1 MDPLPRCMVNQQTE
15 STIIEA
21 YISLV
26 LSKLTVLVLSNFL
39 LCVSL
44 TCLILVLATSHN
56 SSCFGYLF
64 PNLRLKGRIT
74 IVRAA

>member
-1 MDPLPRCMVNQQTE
+1 MDPLPHCMVNQQTE

-26 LSKLTVLVLSNFL
+26 LCKLTVLVLSNFL

-44 TCLILVLATSHN
+44 TCLILVLAASHVL
-56 SSCFGYLF
+56 SCFGYLF